1 MSAAGGRVTKATTK
15 ASERDAKRK
24 QDELITL
31 INIYTQAVVSLARR
45 HHRPPRGK
53 TWTFFALDELAAA
66 LRRSLA
72 ADAQK
77 GRRRGRKANAA

>member
-15 ASERDAKRK
+15 AAKRK

-31 INIYTQAVVSLARR
+31 INIYTQAVVSLAQR

-77 GRRRGRKANAA
+77 AQQGRRRGRKAKAA